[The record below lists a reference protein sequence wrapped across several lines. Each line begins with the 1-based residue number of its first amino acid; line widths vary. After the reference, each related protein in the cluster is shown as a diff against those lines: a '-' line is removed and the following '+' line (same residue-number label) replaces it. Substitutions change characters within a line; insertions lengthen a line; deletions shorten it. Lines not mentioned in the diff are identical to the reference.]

1 MKPGKTI
8 KTLRLAC
15 GLKQSELSAAAGI
28 TQNNLSLIERD
39 KIILTPYTANKL
51 SKALDVPIP
60 FIYALSI
67 DNTDVSDLG
76 LLKKPLSDFRQA
88 VATFFAAYK
97 HTMGHGRITKHNHG

>member
-1 MKPGKTI
+1 MKTGKTI

-15 GLKQSELSAAAGI
+15 GLKQSELAAASGM
-28 TQNNLSLIERD
+28 TQNSLSKIERD
-39 KIILTPYTANKL
+39 KVILTPYTANKL

-67 DNTDVSDLG
+67 DNTDVSAIG
-76 LLKKPLSDFRQA
+76 LLNKPLSDFRQA

-97 HTMGHGRITKHNHG
+97 HTIGHGRIKKHNHE